1 MALAQKSSMDD
12 PVEDRTV
19 TTVEPNSVKEE
30 GLTIWLVQN
39 KRVSA
44 RQANFIQM
52 DDDLANEFA

>member
-12 PVEDRTV
+12 PIEDRTI

-39 KRVSA
+39 KRVSS